1 MEPDYQG
8 QPITTPDAPPYV
20 PGVTDQRYASER
32 EEPIEPIT
40 VPDDPPYVEGVTD
53 EKYAPNVEKVSEI
66 ENNEKKLDYNK
77 LLADAENNISDVVNF
92 DTSIEEEPQLS
103 QIESEKLVAQNNWVK
118 ESLSNIDNALLDYE
132 NFSRQSSESVKNQ
145 ALIRATME
153 VELGYDPPTISEY
166 EIGRGQAYKQLFGKD
181 LSEDLGDPEQAFVS
195 ALTNR
200 ATEKRD
206 QVAFNETIRNEALLS
221 ALTGW
226 SKYDT
231 SWGEAAKADPVY
243 QKDPAAAANK
253 FKSFKQAFEDE
264 FNDVIPIVR
273 NLDKFIRNNDMDS
286 SLRLIEDL
294 EEEEF
299 SKTAKLLGFIE
310 KQTLATKGEEGLL
323 SNLAKSTG
331 RDFESFSR
339 KFKEGFFDLLSGI
352 SAGSTGADF
361 VAEDVAYRDKV
372 NGFLAEI
379 RRFRDQRDPI
389 KLLAEED
396 TFLSSAEKALYA
408 TPGVGFSIAGSVLTG
423 PAGTMG
429 LLMESNQEDYYLRAI
444 DAGVSR
450 EESNKLA
457 TTVGSPIALLQFIPE
472 RIGLGAV
479 TRKLP
484 VLDNVVNKITQK
496 HFRVTLQALARSG
509 AETTTEEIQAILS
522 EIGNDVLNGLK
533 SDIPEAD
540 WDAHW
545 DNFGSRNLE
554 TFLSI
559 SPYASL
565 GAYVRDRGV
574 DKSIAMAGEAS
585 TDELVASGYEKE
597 KVQNF
602 QESEDIGKRKAFF
615 EMLESQDPTRPETK
629 EAVANLAKLNEMAKK
644 TQAEYSQLRIS
655 PGVRMD
661 PKKKG
666 YEVYNTESGD
676 IIANLETAQ
685 QATETVFE
693 IFGVKESQRQA
704 EFDELLSK
712 FEAGRLDVDES
723 GEMVEIETRTF
734 TQADALVELPGS
746 DARIE
751 TEAKLIEQRNG
762 GTGEVTEEVMSEGQT
777 IAGVYI
783 PAGQMGRKE
792 AATKIFNGSSIL
804 TLIHERG
811 HAKRRVLM
819 ANGKWSRSQQIGSLK
834 ALDGMLNEGDRFLPA
849 TFEAMSESDQEVA
862 LDEAVAELAEVL
874 ALRTRNGKK
883 SKMRQLLSKNLSA
896 MVRSRKPG
904 AVQLKAFVDA
914 IKEFFGLALRR
925 AAVMKK
931 AEREGKLSSAQ
942 LDALS
947 DMLVGTTSQESFES
961 ERDAVPFQM
970 VDGKMVDVPFS
981 VSQSKTGMKPPKGV
995 TSKTTEALPV
1005 WNISKQ
1011 EDSLPKVIGNEKSR
1025 ETFFARLDSALE
1037 WLRKDPAKIGTAG
1050 GWVTFLR
1057 KAGVYGDVPMPPT
1070 GITELFKDPAGYA
1083 AKVRG
1088 AYHGDL
1094 TIEGTNASAKQGLDG
1109 TSEMRDLIG
1118 KGNAPAPWAV
1128 ALHHMWGI
1136 LSRMLPPID
1145 QEGMWLRLIAHR
1157 PVLDAIQ
1164 SSIDGKFNLSLKQ
1177 WQDLVQDAR
1186 AASADAAGKI
1196 GNNATANANSFH
1208 LMLKRLNGRW
1218 QDVANVY
1225 AAKDSREMGRR
1236 FWSLDAGALGIKNKV
1251 QRFIGL
1257 TFGVP
1262 GVIMDRWKFVE
1273 LWLPTVVKGTDS
1285 ESSKEYF
1292 KYSNSK
1298 PESPLPIYGV
1308 YGDLDAKNIV
1318 VSTTLYEGLE
1328 VAMQE
1333 AINRSPEL
1341 QDLLGDHQ
1349 NPGGL
1354 HWYGWNAIKNEA
1366 VGHSS
1371 LDLTKDLIKNY
1382 GLDFGVDAVVKQIN
1396 EGEYFTE
1403 GTIGSSENAKVF
1415 LRNGKIDVSRT
1426 RISSGLQSGRGAGVL
1441 GRGASKGDGESGQG
1455 VSFSLGRS
1463 EVTPTADTQTFP
1475 TKNGGVVGPAS
1486 FSISAFHGTPH
1497 KVDKFSTEQIG
1508 TGEGAQAYGWGL
1520 YFAQDKDV
1528 AQQYRIALA
1537 YDPDKQRINGR
1548 QINDEYSRYNTAT
1561 ATSVDYEILEG
1572 LERLMMHDSPAEVI
1586 EMFEEEGYSQ
1596 KAISYFKDSKYETFG
1611 GLYTVELNVEQD
1623 ELIDWD
1629 KPLSE
1634 QPKVVQENLRE
1645 MVEDYSKDF
1654 PRTADE
1660 INGGEI
1666 YSEFVDRMNLQEGQ
1680 EGIASKSLYD
1690 IGIKGIRYLD
1700 GNSRADGEGTS
1711 NYVVFNDADITITEE
1726 NGNLVSPSFQI
1737 GDTKMLSDLAE
1748 NAKRRAKRPET
1759 RAMVFKDIAER
1770 LNKLRRDVPRI
1781 IKSFGKEFE
1790 QAEII
1795 DPRTMKSLRKEAA
1808 FRQALKQEELE
1819 QDILQKEGQAL
1830 QSGDVPVLK
1839 DMPVHGFIANVG
1851 KGLAGGSMESRSAY
1865 QKRTGRKPG
1874 AEYEGSE
1881 GMVGGLLYGGGRS
1894 PDQVAQELFEEN
1906 LIPDD
1911 SPAAMWEALASER
1924 ESVASQKADFKA
1936 AMAKLRGVKSKAKT
1950 FADEW
1955 LKGEVEKQKRD
1966 YNPTERTK
1974 RALVMYDAILKA
1986 LPPKLRGSMG
1996 GFVQIGNLKTDEARL
2011 KFLEKK
2017 LDKADDVIERFIK
2030 REMTKEA
2037 KKLIKSGLA
2046 TIKTGE
2052 VDKGTKGATV
2062 HRLFEVIKDVF
2073 SGATTAEGAIAG
2085 MEKERQIREDSGQL
2099 TAEWD
2104 GYYNTAPS
2112 IIEGFAEWK
2121 EQTAEEMTV
2130 AVENAAAFY
2139 ERGWLQSKIK
2149 AALRS
2154 EMIEAAIQNLRD
2166 GKSDEEIDEAITKSE
2181 EAIGSMWD
2189 NTKSIGREFIDF
2201 EQFLISTFGRI
2212 DVVNQLVDREYESY
2226 RDREQMRVDREYDE
2240 SQFYAN
2246 LFNGDIVK
2254 GYRYKYDL
2262 KTERVKLD
2270 SLGSKGA
2277 PGSMTKSQIIHWLMM
2292 YRQADGRRHFDGDGK
2307 RWEFTP
2313 EFFVQLEEKLDDRD
2327 MKVMEWY
2334 SEQYAGEW
2342 EMVNPIYEEIR
2353 GSTLVK
2359 NEEYSP
2365 VTVAPKM
2372 ISIAGLAGAVI
2383 DPLSGEQ
2390 VGAMEATPS
2399 MFKRRSKTAIA
2410 KPRVEG
2416 AIEIFQAHKT
2426 QVEHWIATAEL
2437 TRDMKALFGRREARE
2452 IVEAKTGKSGL
2463 GQLQKWIEAFAKE
2476 GIKDTSVG
2484 MAFWSMIDRSISRV
2498 SRYSLFAKM
2507 STIFI
2512 QASQV
2517 AGAAAQIPTRAYMS
2531 KLSKAAVGQLDLSSA
2546 WRSPYIQGRLADT
2559 LPMVRLAYSNSKTK
2573 KPTQL
2578 SFYSDKIGQAIGF
2591 SDAIFT
2597 TATYAAIFDH
2607 VKNEIRQDQG
2617 LTGTALEAA
2626 AHKEAGK
2633 RTERVAQPVR
2643 KARRSLIEN
2652 WAQGNVALRAVFA
2665 FTSEPRQKLGSAFWE
2680 MFHAVRKRDRVKNAM
2695 VYGIGFAILGS
2706 FIRAAMSDVRDE
2718 GEDDEFFDEENWNVD
2733 KLILKSMTDNF
2744 NGVPIAGPAAED
2756 AFISL
2761 AKKLGMDTPPSFPN
2775 EGLISDPA
2783 KAIPAAERLIT
2794 LESMENSHE
2803 FAKDVRKTLQ
2813 SAALF
2818 SERATTAAVFW
2829 NLVEEVIRTMPVV
2842 E

>member
-8 QPITTPDAPPYV
+8 QPITTPDAPPFV
-20 PGVTDQRYASER
+20 PGVTDQRYAPER
-32 EEPIEPIT
+32 EELIEPIT

-53 EKYAPNVEKVSEI
+53 KRYAPKVEEVSEFVEKASAPAGI
-66 ENNEKKLDYNK
+66 STPDLYY
-77 LLADAENNISDVVNF
+77 LGADDIANSG
-92 DTSIEEEPQLS
+92 LS

-118 ESLSNIDNALLDYE
+118 ESLGNIDSALLDYE
-132 NFSRQSSESVKNQ
+132 NFSPQSSESVKNQ

-181 LSEDLGDPEQAFVS
+181 LPEDLGDPEQAFVS

-226 SKYDT
+226 SKYDA

-294 EEEEF
+294 DEEEF

-361 VAEDVAYRDKV
+361 VAEDVLYRDKV

-522 EIGNDVLNGLK
+522 EVGNDVLNGLK
-533 SDIPEAD
+533 NDIPEAD

-565 GAYVRDRGV
+565 GAFVRDRGV
-574 DKSIAMAGEAS
+574 DKSIAMANEAS
-585 TDELVASGYEKE
+585 ADELVASGYEKE

-629 EAVANLAKLNEMAKK
+629 EAVDNLAKLNEMAKK

-676 IIANLETAQ
+676 IIATLETAQ

-704 EFDELLSK
+704 AFDELLSK

-762 GTGEVTEEVMSEGQT
+762 GTGEVTEEVMSGGQT
-777 IAGVYI
+777 IFGVYI

-811 HAKRRVLM
+811 HGKRRILM

-834 ALDGMLNEGDRFLPA
+834 ALDGMLDEGDRFLPA

-896 MVRSRKPG
+896 MVRSRRPG

-947 DMLVGTTSQESFES
+947 DMLVGKTSQESFES
-961 ERDAVPFQM
+961 ERDAVPIQM

-1011 EDSLPKVIGNEKSR
+1011 EDSLPKVIGNKKSR

-1196 GNNATANANSFH
+1196 GNNATANANSFY
-1208 LMLKRLNGRW
+1208 LMLERLSGRW

-1273 LWLPTVVKGTDS
+1273 LWLPTAVKGTDS

-1318 VSTTLYEGLE
+1318 VSTALYEGLE

-1426 RISSGLQSGRGAGVL
+1426 RISSGFQSGRGSRVL
-1441 GRGASKGDGESGQG
+1441 GRGVSEGDGESRQG

-1475 TKNGGVVGPAS
+1475 TKDGGVVGPAS

-1561 ATSVDYEILEG
+1561 ATSVDYQILEG

-1666 YSEFVDRMNLQEGQ
+1666 YFEFVDRMNLQEGQ
-1680 EGIASKSLYD
+1680 EGVASKSLYN

-1711 NYVVFNDADITITEE
+1711 NYVIFNDADITITEE
-1726 NGNLVSPSFQI
+1726 NGKPVSPSFQI

-1819 QDILQKEGQAL
+1819 QEILQKEGQAL

-1865 QKRTGRKPG
+1865 RKRTGRKPG

-1894 PDQVAQELFEEN
+1894 PDQVAQELFEQN

-1936 AMAKLRGVKSKAKT
+1936 AMAKLRGVKSEAKA

-2017 LDKADDVIERFIK
+2017 LDKADDVVERFIK

-2052 VDKGTKGATV
+2052 VDRGTKGATV

-2073 SGATTAEGAIAG
+2073 SGATTAEAVIAG

-2112 IIEGFAEWK
+2112 IVEGFAEWK

-2226 RDREQMRVDREYDE
+2226 RDREQMRVEREYDE
-2240 SQFYAN
+2240 SQFYADF
-2246 LFNGDIVK
+2246 FNGDVVK

-2277 PGSMTKSQIIHWLMM
+2277 PKSMTKSQIIHWLMM

-2327 MKVMEWY
+2327 MRVMEWY

-2372 ISIAGLAGAVI
+2372 ISIGGLAGAVM

-2399 MFKRRSKTAIA
+2399 MFKRRSKSAIA

-2452 IVEAKTGKSGL
+2452 IVEAKSGTSGL
-2463 GQLQKWIEAFAKE
+2463 RQLQSWIEDLAKQ

-2484 MAFWSMIDRSISRV
+2484 MSFWSSLDRMISRV
-2498 SRYSLFAKM
+2498 SRMALFGKL
-2507 STIFI
+2507 STIVI

-2517 AGAAAQIPTRAYMS
+2517 AGAAAQIPARAYMS
-2531 KLSKAAVGQLDLSSA
+2531 KLAKAATGQLDLSVA

-2559 LPMVRLAYSNSKTK
+2559 LPMVRLAYSNARTK
-2573 KPTQL
+2573 KPTKL

-2617 LTGTALEAA
+2617 LTGTALEKA

-2652 WAQGNVALRAVFA
+2652 YAQGNVALRAFFA
-2665 FTSEPRQKLGSAFWE
+2665 FASEPRQKLGSAFWE
-2680 MFHAVRKRDRVKNAM
+2680 MFNAVRKRDRVKNAM
-2695 VYGIGFAILGS
+2695 VYGVGFAVLGS
-2706 FIRAAMSDVRDE
+2706 VIRAAIADLRDE

-2733 KLILKSMTDNF
+2733 KLVLKSMTDNF
-2744 NGVPIAGPAAED
+2744 NGVPIVGPKAESG
-2756 AFISL
+2756 FISL
-2761 AKKLGMDTPPSFPN
+2761 AKKLGMDTPPVFPN
-2775 EGLISDPA
+2775 EGLLDDPT
-2783 KAIPAAERLIT
+2783 KAIPAAQRLIT
-2794 LESMENSHE
+2794 LESMENSHD
-2803 FAKDVRKTLQ
+2803 FSKDVRKTLQ
-2813 SAALF
+2813 AAGMIR
-2818 SERATTAAVFW
+2818 EEAATAAVFW
-2829 NLVEEVIRTMPVV
+2829 NMVEEVIRTMPVV

>member
-8 QPITTPDAPPYV
+8 QPITTPDAPPFV
-20 PGVTDQRYASER
+20 PGITDQMS
-32 EEPIEPIT
+32 PS
-40 VPDDPPYVEGVTD
+40 
-53 EKYAPNVEKVSEI
+53 NVEEVAQVQNKEG
-66 ENNEKKLDYNK
+66 KLDYNQ
-77 LLADAENNISDVVNF
+77 LLKDAENNISDVVNF
-92 DTSIEEEPQLS
+92 DTAIEEEPQLS

-118 ESLSNIDNALLDYE
+118 ESLGNIESAVLDYE
-132 NFSRQSSESVKNQ
+132 NFLPESTKPVKNR

-153 VELGYDPPTISEY
+153 AELGYDPPTISEY
-166 EIGRGQAYKQLFGKD
+166 EIGRGQAYKKLFGKD
-181 LSEDLGDPEQAFVS
+181 LSEDLGDPEQAFVG
-195 ALTNR
+195 ALIKR
-200 ATEKRD
+200 ATGKRD
-206 QVAFNETIRNEALLS
+206 QGVFDETIRNEALLS
-221 ALTGW
+221 TLTGW
-226 SKYDT
+226 SKYDA

-243 QKDPAAAANK
+243 RKDPAAAASK
-253 FKSFKQAFEDE
+253 FKSFKQAFEDQFDDVLPVVKQLNE
-264 FNDVIPIVR
+264 FIDQ
-273 NLDKFIRNNDMDS
+273 NDMAS

-294 EEEEF
+294 EGEEF

-310 KQTLATKGEEGLL
+310 KQTLATKEEEGLL
-323 SNLAKSTG
+323 SNLAKSTE
-331 RDFESFSR
+331 RDFQSFSR
-339 KFKEGFFDLLSGI
+339 KFKEGFLDLLSGI
-352 SAGSTGADF
+352 SVGPTGPAGFQDII
-361 VAEDVAYRDKV
+361 ERDKV

-396 TFLSSAEKALYA
+396 TFLGSAEKALYA
-408 TPGVGFSIAGSVLTG
+408 TPGVGLSIAGSVLTG

-457 TTVGSPIALLQFIPE
+457 ATVGSPIALLQFIPE

-522 EIGNDVLNGLK
+522 EVGNDVLNGLK

-704 EFDELLSK
+704 AFDELLSK

-762 GTGEVTEEVMSEGQT
+762 GTGEVTEEVMSGGQT
-777 IAGVYI
+777 IFGVYI

-811 HAKRRVLM
+811 HGKRRILM

-834 ALDGMLNEGDRFLPA
+834 ALDGMLDEEDRFLPA

-961 ERDAVPFQM
+961 ERDAVPTKM
-970 VDGKMVDVPFS
+970 VDGKIVDVPFS

-1083 AKVRG
+1083 KKVRG

-1196 GNNATANANSFH
+1196 GNNATANANSFY
-1208 LMLKRLNGRW
+1208 LMLDRLNGRW
-1218 QDVANVY
+1218 QDVADVY
-1225 AAKDSREMGRR
+1225 SAKDSREMGRK

-1273 LWLPTVVKGTDS
+1273 LWLPTAVKGTDS

-1475 TKNGGVVGPAS
+1475 TKDGGVVGPAS

-1520 YFAQDKDV
+1520 YFAESEDV
-1528 AQQYRIALA
+1528 AQGYRDALTVTYFA
-1537 YDPDKQRINGR
+1537 KRRLKKAGGDIDVALTEARER
-1548 QINDEYSRYNTAT
+1548 ASRYRKGGAD
-1561 ATSVDYEILEG
+1561 AYASAIEEDIRFLE
-1572 LERLMMHDSPAEVI
+1572 
-1586 EMFEEEGYSQ
+1586 
-1596 KAISYFKDSKYETFG
+1596 KYKESG
-1611 GLYTVELNVEQD
+1611 EWASGSLYTVELNVEQD
-1623 ELIDWD
+1623 ELLDWD

-1634 QPKVVQENLRE
+1634 QSESIRSVILNVLQGDASRFRDVRE
-1645 MVEDYSKDF
+1645 AANRLEQ
-1654 PRTADE
+1654 
-1660 INGGEI
+1660 GEYLDGRQAYI
-1666 YSEFVDRMNLQEGQ
+1666 QLQSTIGEKRASEAL
-1680 EGIASKSLYD
+1680 AAA
-1690 IGIKGIRYLD
+1690 GIKGIRYLD

-1830 QSGDVPVLK
+1830 QSGDIPVLK

-1865 QKRTGRKPG
+1865 RKRTGRKPG

-1936 AMAKLRGVKSKAKT
+1936 AMAKLRGVKSDAKA

-2073 SGATTAEGAIAG
+2073 SGATTAEGVIAG

-2112 IIEGFAEWK
+2112 IVEGFAEWK

-2154 EMIEAAIQNLRD
+2154 EMIEAAIQNLRN

-2226 RDREQMRVDREYDE
+2226 RDREQMRVEREYDE

-2327 MKVMEWY
+2327 MKIMEWY

-2359 NEEYSP
+2359 NEQYSP

-2372 ISIAGLAGAVI
+2372 ISIGGLAGAVI

-2426 QVEHWIATAEL
+2426 QVEHWVATAEL

-2452 IVEAKTGKSGL
+2452 IVEAKVGKSGL

-2498 SRYSLFAKM
+2498 SRVSLFGKL
-2507 STIFI
+2507 STIVI

-2517 AGAAAQIPTRAYMS
+2517 AGAAAQIPARAYMS

-2718 GEDDEFFDEENWNVD
+2718 GEDDEFFDEENWNMD

-2744 NGVPIAGPAAED
+2744 NGVPIAGPVAED

-2775 EGLISDPA
+2775 EGLISDPS

-2813 SAALF
+2813 SAAMF

-2829 NLVEEVIRTMPVV
+2829 NMVEEAIRTMPVV

>member
-1 MEPDYQG
+1 
-8 QPITTPDAPPYV
+8 V
-20 PGVTDQRYASER
+20 PGVTDQRYTPEKEKST
-32 EEPIEPIT
+32 EPMT
-40 VPDDPPYVEGVTD
+40 VPDDPPYIEGITD
-53 EKYAPNVEKVSEI
+53 ERFAPKVEESAEI
-66 ENNEKKLDYNK
+66 KNKQEKLDYNQ
-77 LLADAENNISDVVNF
+77 LLKDAENNISDVINF
-92 DTSIEEEPQLS
+92 DDSVQEEPQLS
-103 QIESEKLVAQNNWVK
+103 QIESEKLVAQNNWVR
-118 ESLSNIDNALLDYE
+118 ESLGNIDSALLDYE
-132 NFSRQSSESVKNQ
+132 NFSPQSSKSVKNQ

-181 LSEDLGDPEQAFVS
+181 LSEDLGDPEQAFVI

-226 SKYDT
+226 SKYDA

-294 EEEEF
+294 DEEEF
-299 SKTAKLLGFIE
+299 SRTAKLLGFIE

-361 VAEDVAYRDKV
+361 VAEDVLYRDKV

-408 TPGVGFSIAGSVLTG
+408 TPGVGFSIAGSILTG

-522 EIGNDVLNGLK
+522 EVGNDVLNGLK
-533 SDIPEAD
+533 NDIPEAD

-565 GAYVRDRGV
+565 GAFVRDRGV
-574 DKSIAMAGEAS
+574 DKSIAMANEAS

-644 TQAEYSQLRIS
+644 TQAEFSQLRIS

-676 IIANLETAQ
+676 IIATLETAQ

-704 EFDELLSK
+704 AFDELLSK

-762 GTGEVTEEVMSEGQT
+762 GTGEVTEEVMSGGQT
-777 IAGVYI
+777 IFGVYI

-811 HAKRRVLM
+811 HGKRRILM

-834 ALDGMLNEGDRFLPA
+834 ALDGMLDEGDRFLPA
-849 TFEAMSESDQEVA
+849 TFDEMSESNQEVA

-896 MVRSRKPG
+896 MVRSRRPG

-931 AEREGKLSSAQ
+931 AEREGKLSSVQ

-947 DMLVGTTSQESFES
+947 DMLVGKTSQESFES
-961 ERDAVPFQM
+961 ERDAVPVQM
-970 VDGKMVDVPFS
+970 VDGKMVDVPYSLAEDVKPYKDRDGDEQGEPLTETEIKEGIEDEPGTLADVEIDDDKLAEIGFEGDQVSFS
-981 VSQSKTGMKPPKGV
+981 LSPEWKTLKPSDVKGKKLFGFYADRMRVGTYKGLDPKSGISIECQGGIDYPLHHKGAAWAVSSDSMHSGIANAADARDGLALVFAYQTG
-995 TSKTTEALPV
+995 
-1005 WNISKQ
+1005 NIT
-1011 EDSLPKVIGNEKSR
+1011 GNETFAMAYTEELKWAIKSGAIS
-1025 ETFFARLDSALE
+1025 EKKALE
-1037 WLRKDPAKIGTAG
+1037 ILN
-1050 GWVTFLR
+1050 
-1057 KAGVYGDVPMPPT
+1057 
-1070 GITELFKDPAGYA
+1070 
-1083 AKVRG
+1083 KVRDQG
-1088 AYHGDL
+1088 VKNYTTAQK
-1094 TIEGTNASAKQGLDG
+1094 NAQRKENESARKK
-1109 TSEMRDLIG
+1109 G
-1118 KGNAPAPWAV
+1118 KSPSVKELAPWAKKNKND
-1128 ALHHMWGI
+1128 WK
-1136 LSRMLPPID
+1136 SID
-1145 QEGMWLRLIAHR
+1145 QFFSSLLKENGGTFDSRGSKMFSTSLNVKGNVTAQKLGATAYVKQGMPDVTRMIELMEVDNTRDINTGDVLGIVSIEKGQAKNVTSAEDLGVAPHR
-1157 PVLDAIQ
+1157 SYPMILKGKPYGKLPKRVNVLDIFNPRKGARPLA
-1164 SSIDGKFNLSLKQ
+1164 GEVLKFK
-1177 WQDLVQDAR
+1177 DE
-1186 AASADAAGKI
+1186 
-1196 GNNATANANSFH
+1196 
-1208 LMLKRLNGRW
+1208 GR
-1218 QDVANVY
+1218 VA
-1225 AAKDSREMGRR
+1225 
-1236 FWSLDAGALGIKNKV
+1236 
-1251 QRFIGL
+1251 
-1257 TFGVP
+1257 
-1262 GVIMDRWKFVE
+1262 
-1273 LWLPTVVKGTDS
+1273 
-1285 ESSKEYF
+1285 
-1292 KYSNSK
+1292 
-1298 PESPLPIYGV
+1298 
-1308 YGDLDAKNIV
+1308 
-1318 VSTTLYEGLE
+1318 GLE
-1328 VAMQE
+1328 E
-1333 AINRSPEL
+1333 
-1341 QDLLGDHQ
+1341 
-1349 NPGGL
+1349 
-1354 HWYGWNAIKNEA
+1354 
-1366 VGHSS
+1366 
-1371 LDLTKDLIKNY
+1371 
-1382 GLDFGVDAVVKQIN
+1382 
-1396 EGEYFTE
+1396 
-1403 GTIGSSENAKVF
+1403 
-1415 LRNGKIDVSRT
+1415 
-1426 RISSGLQSGRGAGVL
+1426 
-1441 GRGASKGDGESGQG
+1441 

-1463 EVTPTADTQTFP
+1463 EVTLTANTQTFP
-1475 TKNGGVVGPAS
+1475 TKDGGVVGPAS

-1508 TGEGAQAYGWGL
+1508 TGEGAQAYGYGL
-1520 YFAQDKDV
+1520 YFAESREIGE
-1528 AQQYRIALA
+1528 AYRKQLSSQSRFSPRWLLDGKSSREAGV
-1537 YDPDKQRINGR
+1537 PDIIFLENIGIDEEIGKEKQRL
-1548 QINDEYSRYNTAT
+1548 ESRIRSAKKNPDLWTDADQVIKE
-1561 ATSVDYEILEG
+1561 AEEG
-1572 LERLMMHDSPAEVI
+1572 LIWLEENQDAAERVSY
-1586 EMFEEEGYSQ
+1586 EERQGSLYS
-1596 KAISYFKDSKYETFG
+1596 
-1611 GLYTVELNVEQD
+1611 VELNVEQD
-1623 ELIDWD
+1623 ELLDWD
-1629 KPLSE
+1629 KPLSK

-1654 PRTADE
+1654 PRIADK

-1700 GNSRADGEGTS
+1700 GASRADGEGAS
-1711 NYVVFNDADITITEE
+1711 NYVIFNDADITITEE
-1726 NGNLVSPSFQI
+1726 NGKPVNLSFQI

-1819 QDILQKEGQAL
+1819 QEILQKEGQAL

-1865 QKRTGRKPG
+1865 RKRTGRKPG

-1881 GMVGGLLYGGGRS
+1881 GMVGGLLYGGVRS

-1906 LIPDD
+1906 LISDD
-1911 SPAAMWEALASER
+1911 SPASMWEALASER
-1924 ESVASQKADFKA
+1924 ESVASQKADFRA
-1936 AMAKLRGVKSKAKT
+1936 AMAKLRGVKSEAKT

-1955 LKGEVEKQKRD
+1955 LKGEVEKQKKD

-2073 SGATTAEGAIAG
+2073 SGATTAEAVIAG

-2112 IIEGFAEWK
+2112 IVEGFAEWK

-2226 RDREQMRVDREYDE
+2226 RDREQMRVEREYDE
-2240 SQFYAN
+2240 SQFYADF
-2246 LFNGDIVK
+2246 FNGDVVK

-2277 PGSMTKSQIIHWLMM
+2277 PKSMTKSQIIHWLMM
-2292 YRQADGRRHFDGDGK
+2292 YRQADGRRHFEGDGK

-2327 MKVMEWY
+2327 MRVMEWY

-2372 ISIAGLAGAVI
+2372 ISIGGLAGAVM

-2399 MFKRRSKTAIA
+2399 MFKRRSKSAIA

-2452 IVEAKTGKSGL
+2452 IVEAKSGASGL
-2463 GQLQKWIEAFAKE
+2463 RQLQSWIEDLAKQ

-2484 MAFWSMIDRSISRV
+2484 MSFWASLDRMISRV
-2498 SRYSLFAKM
+2498 SRMALFGKL
-2507 STIFI
+2507 STIVI

-2517 AGAAAQIPTRAYMS
+2517 AGAAAQIPARAYMS
-2531 KLSKAAVGQLDLSSA
+2531 KLAKAATGQLDLSVA

-2559 LPMVRLAYSNSKTK
+2559 LPMVRLAYSNARTK
-2573 KPTQL
+2573 KPTKL

-2617 LTGTALEAA
+2617 LTGTALETA

-2643 KARRSLIEN
+2643 KARRSLVEN
-2652 WAQGNVALRAVFA
+2652 RAQGNVALRAFFA
-2665 FTSEPRQKLGSAFWE
+2665 FASEPRQKLGSAFWE
-2680 MFHAVRKRDRVKNAM
+2680 MFNAVRKRDRVKNAM
-2695 VYGIGFAILGS
+2695 VYGVGFAVLGS
-2706 FIRAAMSDVRDE
+2706 VIRAAIADLRDE

-2733 KLILKSMTDNF
+2733 KLVLKSMTDNF
-2744 NGVPIAGPAAED
+2744 NGVPIVGPKAESG
-2756 AFISL
+2756 FISL
-2761 AKKLGMDTPPSFPN
+2761 AKKLGMDTPPVFPN
-2775 EGLISDPA
+2775 EGLLDDPT
-2783 KAIPAAERLIT
+2783 KAIPAAQRLIT
-2794 LESMENSHE
+2794 LESMENSHD
-2803 FAKDVRKTLQ
+2803 FSKDVRKTLQ
-2813 SAALF
+2813 AAGMIR
-2818 SERATTAAVFW
+2818 EEAATAAVFW
-2829 NLVEEVIRTMPVV
+2829 NMVEEVIRTMPVV

>member
-8 QPITTPDAPPYV
+8 QPITTPDAPPFV
-20 PGVTDQRYASER
+20 TGVKDQTLPQKV
-32 EEPIEPIT
+32 EEAAQIQNKE
-40 VPDDPPYVEGVTD
+40 D
-53 EKYAPNVEKVSEI
+53 
-66 ENNEKKLDYNK
+66 KLNYNK
-77 LLADAENNISDVVNF
+77 VLEDAENNISDVLNF
-92 DTSIEEEPQLS
+92 DNPVEEQPQLS
-103 QIESEKLVAQNNWVK
+103 QIESEKLVAQNNWVR
-118 ESLSNIDNALLDYE
+118 ESLGNIESAVLDYE
-132 NFSRQSSESVKNQ
+132 NFLPESTKPVKNR

-153 VELGYDPPTISEY
+153 AELGYDPPTIFEY

-181 LSEDLGDPEQAFVS
+181 LSEDLGDPEQAFVG
-195 ALTNR
+195 ALIKR
-200 ATEKRD
+200 ATEKKD
-206 QVAFNETIRNEALLS
+206 QGVFDETIRNEALLS

-226 SKYDT
+226 SKYDA

-243 QKDPAAAANK
+243 QKNPAAAANK
-253 FKSFKQAFEDE
+253 FKSFKQAFEDQ
-264 FNDVIPIVR
+264 FDDVLPVVKQL
-273 NLDKFIRNNDMDS
+273 NKFIEQNDMDS

-339 KFKEGFFDLLSGI
+339 KFKEGFLDLLSGI
-352 SAGSTGADF
+352 SVGPTGPAGFQDII
-361 VAEDVAYRDKV
+361 ERDKV

-396 TFLSSAEKALYA
+396 TFLGSAEKALYA
-408 TPGVGFSIAGSVLTG
+408 TPGVGFSIAGSVITG

-457 TTVGSPIALLQFIPE
+457 ATVGSPIALLQFIPE

-522 EIGNDVLNGLK
+522 EVGNDVLNGLK

-565 GAYVRDRGV
+565 GAFVRDRGV
-574 DKSIAMAGEAS
+574 DKSIAMANEVS

-629 EAVANLAKLNEMAKK
+629 EAVDNLAKLNEMAKK

-676 IIANLETAQ
+676 IIATLETAQ
-685 QATETVFE
+685 QVTETVFE

-704 EFDELLSK
+704 AFDELLSK

-762 GTGEVTEEVMSEGQT
+762 GTGEVTEEVMSGGQT
-777 IAGVYI
+777 IFGVYI

-811 HAKRRVLM
+811 HGKRRILM

-834 ALDGMLNEGDRFLPA
+834 ALDGMLDEGDRFLPA

-896 MVRSRKPG
+896 MVRSRRPG

-947 DMLVGTTSQESFES
+947 DMLVGKTSQESFES
-961 ERDAVPFQM
+961 ERDAVPVQM
-970 VDGKMVDVPFS
+970 VDGKMVDTPFS
-981 VSQSKTGMKPPKGV
+981 LAKDVKPYKDRDVDEQGEPLTETEIKEGIEDEPGTLADVEIDDDKLAEIGFKGDQVSFSLSPEWKTLKPSDVKGKKLFGFYADRMMVGTYKGLDSKSGISIECQGGIDYPLHHKGAAWAVSSDSMHSGIANAADARDGLALVFAYQTG
-995 TSKTTEALPV
+995 
-1005 WNISKQ
+1005 NIT
-1011 EDSLPKVIGNEKSR
+1011 GNETFAMAYTEELKWAIKSGAIS
-1025 ETFFARLDSALE
+1025 EKKALE
-1037 WLRKDPAKIGTAG
+1037 ILN
-1050 GWVTFLR
+1050 
-1057 KAGVYGDVPMPPT
+1057 
-1070 GITELFKDPAGYA
+1070 
-1083 AKVRG
+1083 KVRNQ
-1088 AYHGDL
+1088 AVKNY
-1094 TIEGTNASAKQGLDG
+1094 TTAQKNAQRKENESARKK
-1109 TSEMRDLIG
+1109 G
-1118 KGNAPAPWAV
+1118 KSPSVKELAPWAKKNKND
-1128 ALHHMWGI
+1128 WK
-1136 LSRMLPPID
+1136 SID
-1145 QEGMWLRLIAHR
+1145 QFFSSLLKENGGTFDSRGSKMFSTSLNVKGNVTAQKLGATAYVKQGMPDITRMIELMEVDNTRDINTGDVLGIVSIEKGQAKNVTSAEDLGVAPHR
-1157 PVLDAIQ
+1157 SYPMILKGKPYGKLPKRVNVLDI
-1164 SSIDGKFNLSLKQ
+1164 FNPRK
-1177 WQDLVQDAR
+1177 
-1186 AASADAAGKI
+1186 
-1196 GNNATANANSFH
+1196 
-1208 LMLKRLNGRW
+1208 
-1218 QDVANVY
+1218 
-1225 AAKDSREMGRR
+1225 
-1236 FWSLDAGALGIKNKV
+1236 GALPLAGEV
-1251 QRFIGL
+1251 L
-1257 TFGVP
+1257 
-1262 GVIMDRWKFVE
+1262 KFKDEGRV
-1273 LWLPTVVKGTDS
+1273 
-1285 ESSKEYF
+1285 
-1292 KYSNSK
+1292 
-1298 PESPLPIYGV
+1298 
-1308 YGDLDAKNIV
+1308 A
-1318 VSTTLYEGLE
+1318 GLE
-1328 VAMQE
+1328 E
-1333 AINRSPEL
+1333 
-1341 QDLLGDHQ
+1341 
-1349 NPGGL
+1349 
-1354 HWYGWNAIKNEA
+1354 
-1366 VGHSS
+1366 
-1371 LDLTKDLIKNY
+1371 
-1382 GLDFGVDAVVKQIN
+1382 
-1396 EGEYFTE
+1396 
-1403 GTIGSSENAKVF
+1403 
-1415 LRNGKIDVSRT
+1415 
-1426 RISSGLQSGRGAGVL
+1426 
-1441 GRGASKGDGESGQG
+1441 

-1475 TKNGGVVGPAS
+1475 TKDGGVVGPAS

-1497 KVDKFSTEQIG
+1497 KVDEFSTEQIG

-1520 YFAQDKDV
+1520 YFAQDEKV
-1528 AQQYRIALA
+1528 ANSYKEALSGGMKRL
-1537 YDPDKQRINGR
+1537 YTVTPSQDLELFVGHLIVNR
-1548 QINDEYSRYNTAT
+1548 QFTENNILDEF
-1561 ATSVDYEILEG
+1561 EILD
-1572 LERLMMHDSPAEVI
+1572 LEIPSDFNYAKAKKRAEEVAKQ
-1586 EMFEEEGYSQ
+1586 GSLYS
-1596 KAISYFKDSKYETFG
+1596 
-1611 GLYTVELNVEQD
+1611 VELNVEQD

-1629 KPLSE
+1629 KPLSK
-1634 QPKVVQENLRE
+1634 QPKVVQGNLRE

-1700 GNSRADGEGTS
+1700 GASRADGEGTS
-1711 NYVVFNDADITITEE
+1711 NYVIFNDADITITEE
-1726 NGNLVSPSFQI
+1726 NGKPVNLSFQI

-1819 QDILQKEGQAL
+1819 QEILQKEGQAL

-1865 QKRTGRKPG
+1865 RKRTGRKPG

-1881 GMVGGLLYGGGRS
+1881 GMVGGLLYGGVRS

-1906 LIPDD
+1906 LISDD

-1936 AMAKLRGVKSKAKT
+1936 AMAKLRGVKSEAKT

-1955 LKGEVEKQKRD
+1955 LKGEIEKQKRD

-2017 LDKADDVIERFIK
+2017 LDKADDVVERFIK

-2073 SGATTAEGAIAG
+2073 SGATTAEAVIAG

-2112 IIEGFAEWK
+2112 IVEGFAEWK

-2226 RDREQMRVDREYDE
+2226 RDREQMRVEREYDE
-2240 SQFYAN
+2240 SQFYADF
-2246 LFNGDIVK
+2246 FNGDVVK

-2277 PGSMTKSQIIHWLMM
+2277 PKSMTKSQIIHWLMM

-2327 MKVMEWY
+2327 MRVMEWY

-2372 ISIAGLAGAVI
+2372 ISIGGLAGAVM

-2399 MFKRRSKTAIA
+2399 MFKRRSKSAIA

-2452 IVEAKTGKSGL
+2452 IIEAKSGTSGL
-2463 GQLQKWIEAFAKE
+2463 RQLQSWIEDLAKQ

-2484 MAFWSMIDRSISRV
+2484 MSFWSSLDRMISRV
-2498 SRYSLFAKM
+2498 SRMALFGKL
-2507 STIFI
+2507 STIVI

-2517 AGAAAQIPTRAYMS
+2517 AGAAAQIPARAYMS
-2531 KLSKAAVGQLDLSSA
+2531 KLAKAATGQLDLSVA

-2559 LPMVRLAYSNSKTK
+2559 LPMVRLAYSNARTK
-2573 KPTQL
+2573 KPTKL

-2617 LTGTALEAA
+2617 LTGTALEKA

-2643 KARRSLIEN
+2643 KARRSLVEN
-2652 WAQGNVALRAVFA
+2652 RAQGNVALRAFFA
-2665 FTSEPRQKLGSAFWE
+2665 FASEPRQKLGSAFWE
-2680 MFHAVRKRDRVKNAM
+2680 MFNAVRKRDRVKNAM
-2695 VYGIGFAILGS
+2695 VYGVGFAVLGS
-2706 FIRAAMSDVRDE
+2706 VIRAAIADLRDE

-2733 KLILKSMTDNF
+2733 KLVLKSMTDNF
-2744 NGVPIAGPAAED
+2744 NGVPIVGPKAESG
-2756 AFISL
+2756 FISL
-2761 AKKLGMDTPPSFPN
+2761 AKKLGMDTPPVFPN
-2775 EGLISDPA
+2775 EGLLDDPT
-2783 KAIPAAERLIT
+2783 KAIPAAQRLIT
-2794 LESMENSHE
+2794 LESMENSHD
-2803 FAKDVRKTLQ
+2803 FSKDVRKTLQ
-2813 SAALF
+2813 AAGMIR
-2818 SERATTAAVFW
+2818 EEAATAAVFW
-2829 NLVEEVIRTMPVV
+2829 NMVEEVIRTMPVV

>member
-8 QPITTPDAPPYV
+8 QPITTPDAPSYV
-20 PGVTDQRYASER
+20 PGVTDQMS
-32 EEPIEPIT
+32 PS
-40 VPDDPPYVEGVTD
+40 
-53 EKYAPNVEKVSEI
+53 NVEEVEQVQNKEG
-66 ENNEKKLDYNK
+66 KLNYNQ
-77 LLADAENNISDVVNF
+77 LLKDAENNISDVVNF
-92 DTSIEEEPQLS
+92 DTSIEQEPQLS

-118 ESLSNIDNALLDYE
+118 ESLGNIENAVLDYE
-132 NFSRQSSESVKNQ
+132 NFLPESTKPVKNR

-181 LSEDLGDPEQAFVS
+181 LSEDLGDPEQAFVG
-195 ALTNR
+195 ALIKR
-200 ATEKRD
+200 ATGKRD
-206 QVAFNETIRNEALLS
+206 QGVFDETIRNEALLS

-226 SKYDT
+226 SKYDA

-243 QKDPAAAANK
+243 QKDPAAAASK
-253 FKSFKQAFEDE
+253 FKSFKQAFEDQ
-264 FNDVIPIVR
+264 FNDVLPVVKQL
-273 NLDKFIRNNDMDS
+273 NEFIEQNDMDS

-396 TFLSSAEKALYA
+396 TFLGSAEKALYA
-408 TPGVGFSIAGSVLTG
+408 TPGVGFSIAGSVITG

-457 TTVGSPIALLQFIPE
+457 ATVGSPIALLQFIPE

-522 EIGNDVLNGLK
+522 EVGNDVLNGLK

-676 IIANLETAQ
+676 IIATLETAQ
-685 QATETVFE
+685 QTTETVFE

-704 EFDELLSK
+704 AFDELLSK

-777 IAGVYI
+777 IFGVYI

-811 HAKRRVLM
+811 HGKRRILM

-834 ALDGMLNEGDRFLPA
+834 ALDGMLDEGDRFLPA
-849 TFEAMSESDQEVA
+849 TFESMSESDQEVA

-896 MVRSRKPG
+896 MVRSRRPG

-947 DMLVGTTSQESFES
+947 DMLVGKTSQESFES
-961 ERDAVPFQM
+961 ERDAVPTKM
-970 VDGKMVDVPFS
+970 VDGKIVDVPFS

-1196 GNNATANANSFH
+1196 GNNATANANSFY
-1208 LMLKRLNGRW
+1208 LMLDRLNGRW
-1218 QDVANVY
+1218 QDVADVY
-1225 AAKDSREMGRR
+1225 SAKDSREMGRK

-1273 LWLPTVVKGTDS
+1273 LWLPTAVKGTDS

-1475 TKNGGVVGPAS
+1475 TKDGGVVGPAS

-1520 YFAQDKDV
+1520 YFAEDKEVAENYKETLSRLKDQRYSVNGKIPEMTEDTQHFLRRVFNDGNKEAALESAKRQAEWDEGAYKDV
-1528 AQQYRIALA
+1528 EFLESLTMADIDSIRR
-1537 YDPDKQRINGR
+1537 QRG
-1548 QINDEYSRYNTAT
+1548 S
-1561 ATSVDYEILEG
+1561 
-1572 LERLMMHDSPAEVI
+1572 
-1586 EMFEEEGYSQ
+1586 
-1596 KAISYFKDSKYETFG
+1596 
-1611 GLYTVELNVEQD
+1611 LYTVDLNVEQD
-1623 ELIDWD
+1623 ELLDWD
-1629 KPLSE
+1629 KPSKKQSKLIRKSLDKMLSKTTGVSFSK
-1634 QPKVVQENLRE
+1634 QGFLLTLKRNLSTH
-1645 MVEDYSKDF
+1645 D
-1654 PRTADE
+1654 
-1660 INGGEI
+1660 GGSL
-1666 YSEFVDRMNLQEGQ
+1666 YNTFVDYLGGDAQQ
-1680 EGIASKSLYD
+1680 ASRDLAAA
-1690 IGIKGIRYLD
+1690 GIKGIRYLD
-1700 GNSRADGEGTS
+1700 GNSRADGEGTF
-1711 NYVVFNDADITITEE
+1711 NYVIFNDADITITEE
-1726 NGNLVSPSFQI
+1726 NGKPVNLSFQI

-1865 QKRTGRKPG
+1865 RKRTGRKPG

-1936 AMAKLRGVKSKAKT
+1936 AMAKLRGVKSEAKT

-2073 SGATTAEGAIAG
+2073 SGATTAEGVIAG

-2112 IIEGFAEWK
+2112 IVEGFAEWK

-2154 EMIEAAIQNLRD
+2154 EMIEAAIQNLKN

-2226 RDREQMRVDREYDE
+2226 RDREQMRVEREYDE
-2240 SQFYAN
+2240 SQFYAD

-2313 EFFVQLEEKLDDRD
+2313 EFFVQLEKKLDDRD
-2327 MKVMEWY
+2327 MRIMEWY

-2359 NEEYSP
+2359 KEEYSP
-2365 VTVAPKM
+2365 VTVAAKM
-2372 ISIAGLAGAVI
+2372 ISIGGLAGAVM

-2399 MFKRRSKTAIA
+2399 MFKRRSKSAIA
-2410 KPRVEG
+2410 RPRVEG

-2452 IVEAKTGKSGL
+2452 IVEAKVGKSGL

-2498 SRYSLFAKM
+2498 SRYSLFGKM
-2507 STIFI
+2507 STIVI

-2517 AGAAAQIPTRAYMS
+2517 AGAAAQIPARAYMS

-2626 AHKEAGK
+2626 AHKESGK

-2643 KARRSLIEN
+2643 KARRSLVEN

-2695 VYGIGFAILGS
+2695 VYGVGFAILGS

-2829 NLVEEVIRTMPVV
+2829 NMVEEVIRTMPVV

>member
-8 QPITTPDAPPYV
+8 QPITTPDAPPFV
-20 PGVTDQRYASER
+20 PGITDQMS
-32 EEPIEPIT
+32 PS
-40 VPDDPPYVEGVTD
+40 
-53 EKYAPNVEKVSEI
+53 NVEEVAQVQNKEG
-66 ENNEKKLDYNK
+66 KLDYNQ
-77 LLADAENNISDVVNF
+77 LLKDAENNISDVVNF
-92 DTSIEEEPQLS
+92 DTAIEEEPQLS

-118 ESLSNIDNALLDYE
+118 ESLGNIESAVLDYE
-132 NFSRQSSESVKNQ
+132 NFLPESTKPVKNR

-153 VELGYDPPTISEY
+153 AELGYDPPTISEY
-166 EIGRGQAYKQLFGKD
+166 EIGRGQAYKKLFGKD
-181 LSEDLGDPEQAFVS
+181 LSGDLGDPEQAFVG
-195 ALTNR
+195 ALIKR
-200 ATEKRD
+200 ATGKRD
-206 QVAFNETIRNEALLS
+206 QGVFDETIRNEALLS
-221 ALTGW
+221 TLTGW
-226 SKYDT
+226 SKYDA

-243 QKDPAAAANK
+243 RKDPAAAASK
-253 FKSFKQAFEDE
+253 FKSFKQAFEDQFDDVLPVVKQLNE
-264 FNDVIPIVR
+264 FIDQ
-273 NLDKFIRNNDMDS
+273 NDMAS

-294 EEEEF
+294 EGEEF

-310 KQTLATKGEEGLL
+310 KQTLATKEEEGLL

-331 RDFESFSR
+331 RDFQSFSR
-339 KFKEGFFDLLSGI
+339 KFKEGFLDLLSGI
-352 SAGSTGADF
+352 SVGPTGPAGFQDII
-361 VAEDVAYRDKV
+361 ERDKV

-396 TFLSSAEKALYA
+396 TFLGSAEKALYA

-457 TTVGSPIALLQFIPE
+457 ATVGSPIALLQFIPE

-522 EIGNDVLNGLK
+522 EVGNDVLNGLK

-704 EFDELLSK
+704 AFDELLSK

-777 IAGVYI
+777 IFGVYI

-811 HAKRRVLM
+811 HGKRRILM

-834 ALDGMLNEGDRFLPA
+834 ALDGMLDEGDRFLPA
-849 TFEAMSESDQEVA
+849 TFEAMSEIDQEVA

-896 MVRSRKPG
+896 MVRSRRPG

-947 DMLVGTTSQESFES
+947 DMLVGTTLQESFES

-970 VDGKMVDVPFS
+970 VDGKMVDTSFSLAKDVKPYKDREGDEQGEPFTETEIKEGIEDEPGTLADVEIDDDKLAEIGFEGDQ
-981 VSQSKTGMKPPKGV
+981 VSFSLSPEWKTLKPSDVKGKKLFGFYADRMRVGTYKGLDPKSGISIECQGGIDYPLHHKGAAWAV
-995 TSKTTEALPV
+995 SSDSMHSGIANAADARDGLALV
-1005 WNISKQ
+1005 FAYQTGNIT
-1011 EDSLPKVIGNEKSR
+1011 GNETFAMAYTEELKWAIKSGAIS
-1025 ETFFARLDSALE
+1025 EKKALE
-1037 WLRKDPAKIGTAG
+1037 ILN
-1050 GWVTFLR
+1050 
-1057 KAGVYGDVPMPPT
+1057 
-1070 GITELFKDPAGYA
+1070 
-1083 AKVRG
+1083 KVRDQG
-1088 AYHGDL
+1088 VKNYTTAQK
-1094 TIEGTNASAKQGLDG
+1094 NAQRKENESARKK
-1109 TSEMRDLIG
+1109 G
-1118 KGNAPAPWAV
+1118 KSPSVKELAPWAKKNKND
-1128 ALHHMWGI
+1128 WK
-1136 LSRMLPPID
+1136 SID
-1145 QEGMWLRLIAHR
+1145 QFFSSLLKENGGTFDSRGSKMFSTSLNVKGNVTAQKLGATAYVKQGMPDVTRMIELMEVDNTRDINTGDVLGIVSIEKGQAKNVTSAEDLGVSPHR
-1157 PVLDAIQ
+1157 SYPMILKGNPYGKLPKRVNVLDI
-1164 SSIDGKFNLSLKQ
+1164 FNPRK
-1177 WQDLVQDAR
+1177 
-1186 AASADAAGKI
+1186 
-1196 GNNATANANSFH
+1196 
-1208 LMLKRLNGRW
+1208 
-1218 QDVANVY
+1218 
-1225 AAKDSREMGRR
+1225 
-1236 FWSLDAGALGIKNKV
+1236 GALPLAGEV
-1251 QRFIGL
+1251 L
-1257 TFGVP
+1257 
-1262 GVIMDRWKFVE
+1262 KFKDEGRV
-1273 LWLPTVVKGTDS
+1273 
-1285 ESSKEYF
+1285 
-1292 KYSNSK
+1292 
-1298 PESPLPIYGV
+1298 
-1308 YGDLDAKNIV
+1308 A
-1318 VSTTLYEGLE
+1318 GLE
-1328 VAMQE
+1328 E
-1333 AINRSPEL
+1333 
-1341 QDLLGDHQ
+1341 
-1349 NPGGL
+1349 
-1354 HWYGWNAIKNEA
+1354 
-1366 VGHSS
+1366 
-1371 LDLTKDLIKNY
+1371 
-1382 GLDFGVDAVVKQIN
+1382 
-1396 EGEYFTE
+1396 
-1403 GTIGSSENAKVF
+1403 
-1415 LRNGKIDVSRT
+1415 
-1426 RISSGLQSGRGAGVL
+1426 
-1441 GRGASKGDGESGQG
+1441 

-1463 EVTPTADTQTFP
+1463 EVTPTDATQTFP
-1475 TKNGGVVGPAS
+1475 TKDGGVVGPAS

-1497 KVDKFSTEQIG
+1497 KVNKFSTEQIG
-1508 TGEGAQAYGWGL
+1508 TGEGNQVYGWGL
-1520 YFAQDKDV
+1520 YFAQSKKV
-1528 AQQYRIALA
+1528 ADDYRRALSPRGNFLDGKPIVA
-1537 YDPDKQRINGR
+1537 GRDGNYTYEQAAANFIYNFGRKEAERDMVDSVSKAVSPERKAEAEAILKEVQNISLDRIGAG
-1548 QINDEYSRYNTAT
+1548 S
-1561 ATSVDYEILEG
+1561 
-1572 LERLMMHDSPAEVI
+1572 
-1586 EMFEEEGYSQ
+1586 
-1596 KAISYFKDSKYETFG
+1596 
-1611 GLYTVELNVEQD
+1611 LYTVDLNVEQD
-1623 ELIDWD
+1623 ELLDWD
-1629 KPLSE
+1629 KPMSE

-1654 PRTADE
+1654 PRAADE

-1830 QSGDVPVLK
+1830 QSGDIPVLK

-1865 QKRTGRKPG
+1865 RKRTGRKPG

-1936 AMAKLRGVKSKAKT
+1936 AMAKLRGVKSEAKA

-2017 LDKADDVIERFIK
+2017 LDKADDIIERFIK

-2073 SGATTAEGAIAG
+2073 SGATTAEGVIAG

-2112 IIEGFAEWK
+2112 IVEGFAEWK

-2154 EMIEAAIQNLRD
+2154 EMIEAAIQNLRN

-2226 RDREQMRVDREYDE
+2226 RDREQMRVEREYDE

-2327 MKVMEWY
+2327 MKIMEWY

-2359 NEEYSP
+2359 NEQYSP

-2372 ISIAGLAGAVI
+2372 ISIGGLAGAVI

-2426 QVEHWIATAEL
+2426 QVEHWVATAEL

-2452 IVEAKTGKSGL
+2452 IVEAKVGKSGL

-2498 SRYSLFAKM
+2498 SRVSLFGKL
-2507 STIFI
+2507 STIVI

-2517 AGAAAQIPTRAYMS
+2517 AGAAAQIPARAYMS

-2718 GEDDEFFDEENWNVD
+2718 GEDDEFFDEENWNMD

-2744 NGVPIAGPAAED
+2744 NGVPIAGPVAED

-2775 EGLISDPA
+2775 EGLISDPS

-2813 SAALF
+2813 SAAMF

-2829 NLVEEVIRTMPVV
+2829 NMVEEAIRTMPVV

>member
-8 QPITTPDAPPYV
+8 QPITIPDAPPYV
-20 PGVTDQRYASER
+20 PGVTDQRYAPER
-32 EEPIEPIT
+32 EEPIKPIT

-53 EKYAPNVEKVSEI
+53 KRYAPKVEKVSEI
-66 ENNEKKLDYNK
+66 ENNEKKLDYNQ
-77 LLADAENNISDVVNF
+77 LLEEAENNITDVINF
-92 DTSIEEEPQLS
+92 DTSVEEQPILS
-103 QIESEKLVAQNNWVK
+103 QIESEKLVAENNWVRK
-118 ESLSNIDNALLDYE
+118 SLANIDNALLNYE
-132 NFSRQSSESVKNQ
+132 NFSPQSSESVKNQ

-153 VELGYDPPTISEY
+153 AELGYDPLTISEY
-166 EIGRGQAYKQLFGKD
+166 EIGRGQAYKKLFGKD

-226 SKYDT
+226 SKYDA

-273 NLDKFIRNNDMDS
+273 NLDKFIRNNDMES

-389 KLLAEED
+389 KLLAEQD

-457 TTVGSPIALLQFIPE
+457 ATVGSPIALLQFIPE

-496 HFRVTLQALARSG
+496 HFRVTLQALARGG

-704 EFDELLSK
+704 AFDELLSK

-777 IAGVYI
+777 IFGVYI

-811 HAKRRVLM
+811 HGKRRILM

-834 ALDGMLNEGDRFLPA
+834 ALDGMLDEGDRFLPA

-896 MVRSRKPG
+896 MVRSRRPG

-947 DMLVGTTSQESFES
+947 DMLVGKTSQELFES
-961 ERDAVPFQM
+961 ERDAVPVKM
-970 VDGKMVDVPFS
+970 VDGKMVDTPFS
-981 VSQSKTGMKPPKGV
+981 LAKDVKPYKDRDGDEQGEPFTETEIKEGIEDEPGTLADVEIDDDKFSDSQSGEVSFSIAGKAPIITKSSLKGKKKFVYFSDRTRVGVYTGLDPKSGI
-995 TSKTTEALPV
+995 KIDLQGGPKYPFIKGHGKAKAGWAFTTEGMFTRFAKRVASTDGIGLVTLYSKENLRANPTFLKAYV
-1005 WNISKQ
+1005 EEVKWAIEDGSLNEADFLEVTNNLREATVNSKKFKENSEWASLFQKEWKTVSDFSIAMETATFEIRSGMFFAYNAKKVGENKGSKIGGDKLVARGFPNISKMVDLFTDPDLDQ
-1011 EDSLPKVIGNEKSR
+1011 LETGTIVSAVEFEPGQKSSSKAEEIGAENHLSYPVVIKGKGLG
-1025 ETFFARLDSALE
+1025 FFKNPIH
-1037 WLRKDPAKIGTAG
+1037 LRKVLP
-1050 GWVTFLR
+1050 V
-1057 KAGVYGDVPMPPT
+1057 KAGK
-1070 GITELFKDPAGYA
+1070 TE
-1083 AKVRG
+1083 R
-1088 AYHGDL
+1088 
-1094 TIEGTNASAKQGLDG
+1094 NMMRSAE
-1109 TSEMRDLIG
+1109 TSMG
-1118 KGNAPAPWAV
+1118 
-1128 ALHHMWGI
+1128 
-1136 LSRMLPPID
+1136 
-1145 QEGMWLRLIAHR
+1145 
-1157 PVLDAIQ
+1157 
-1164 SSIDGKFNLSLKQ
+1164 
-1177 WQDLVQDAR
+1177 
-1186 AASADAAGKI
+1186 SA
-1196 GNNATANANSFH
+1196 
-1208 LMLKRLNGRW
+1208 
-1218 QDVANVY
+1218 
-1225 AAKDSREMGRR
+1225 
-1236 FWSLDAGALGIKNKV
+1236 
-1251 QRFIGL
+1251 
-1257 TFGVP
+1257 
-1262 GVIMDRWKFVE
+1262 
-1273 LWLPTVVKGTDS
+1273 
-1285 ESSKEYF
+1285 
-1292 KYSNSK
+1292 
-1298 PESPLPIYGV
+1298 
-1308 YGDLDAKNIV
+1308 
-1318 VSTTLYEGLE
+1318 
-1328 VAMQE
+1328 
-1333 AINRSPEL
+1333 
-1341 QDLLGDHQ
+1341 
-1349 NPGGL
+1349 
-1354 HWYGWNAIKNEA
+1354 
-1366 VGHSS
+1366 
-1371 LDLTKDLIKNY
+1371 
-1382 GLDFGVDAVVKQIN
+1382 
-1396 EGEYFTE
+1396 
-1403 GTIGSSENAKVF
+1403 
-1415 LRNGKIDVSRT
+1415 
-1426 RISSGLQSGRGAGVL
+1426 
-1441 GRGASKGDGESGQG
+1441 
-1455 VSFSLGRS
+1455 SFSLGRS
-1463 EVTPTADTQTFP
+1463 EVTLTDTTQTFP
-1475 TKNGGVVGPAS
+1475 TKDGGVVGPAS

-1508 TGEGAQAYGWGL
+1508 TGEGNQVYGWGL
-1520 YFAQDKDV
+1520 YFAQAKKVADGYRRTLSPRGNFLDGKPIVAGKDGNYTYEQ
-1528 AQQYRIALA
+1528 AAANFIY
-1537 YDPDKQRINGR
+1537 NFGR
-1548 QINDEYSRYNTAT
+1548 KEAERDMVDAVSRA
-1561 ATSVDYEILEG
+1561 V
-1572 LERLMMHDSPAEVI
+1572 SPE
-1586 EMFEEEGYSQ
+1586 Q
-1596 KAISYFKDSKYETFG
+1596 KAEAEAILKEVQNISLDRIGPGS
-1611 GLYTVELNVEQD
+1611 LYSVELNVEQD
-1623 ELIDWD
+1623 ELLDWD

-1634 QPKVVQENLRE
+1634 QPKVVQKNLRQ

-1680 EGIASKSLYD
+1680 EGVASKSLYD

-1700 GNSRADGEGTS
+1700 GASRADGKGTS
-1711 NYVVFNDADITITEE
+1711 NYVIFNDADINITEE
-1726 NGNLVSPSFQI
+1726 NGKPVSLSFQI

-1819 QDILQKEGQAL
+1819 QEILQTEGQAL

-1851 KGLAGGSMESRSAY
+1851 KGLSGGVMESRSAY

-1936 AMAKLRGVKSKAKT
+1936 AMAKLRGVKSEAKA

-1996 GFVQIGNLKTDEARL
+1996 GFVQIGNFKTDEARL

-2073 SGATTAEGAIAG
+2073 SGATTAEGVIAG

-2099 TAEWD
+2099 TSEWD

-2112 IIEGFAEWK
+2112 IVEGFAEWK

-2226 RDREQMRVDREYDE
+2226 RDREQMRIEREYDE
-2240 SQFYAN
+2240 SQFYADF
-2246 LFNGDIVK
+2246 FNGDVVK

-2277 PGSMTKSQIIHWLMM
+2277 PKSMTKSQIIHWLMM

-2327 MKVMEWY
+2327 MRVMEWY

-2372 ISIAGLAGAVI
+2372 ISIAGLAGAVM

-2399 MFKRRSKTAIA
+2399 MFKRRSKSAIA

-2452 IVEAKTGKSGL
+2452 IVEAKSGTSGL
-2463 GQLQKWIEAFAKE
+2463 RQLQSWIEDLAKQ

-2484 MAFWSMIDRSISRV
+2484 MSFWSSLDRMISRV
-2498 SRYSLFAKM
+2498 SRMALFGKL
-2507 STIFI
+2507 STIVI

-2517 AGAAAQIPTRAYMS
+2517 AGAAAQIPARAYMS
-2531 KLSKAAVGQLDLSSA
+2531 KLAKAATGQLDLSVA

-2559 LPMVRLAYSNSKTK
+2559 LPMVRLAYSNARTK
-2573 KPTQL
+2573 KPTKL

-2617 LTGTALEAA
+2617 LTGTALEKA

-2643 KARRSLIEN
+2643 KARRSLVEN
-2652 WAQGNVALRAVFA
+2652 RAQGNVALRAFFA
-2665 FTSEPRQKLGSAFWE
+2665 FASEPRQKLGSAFWE
-2680 MFHAVRKRDRVKNAM
+2680 MFNAVRKKDRVKNAM
-2695 VYGIGFAILGS
+2695 VYGVGFAVLGS
-2706 FIRAAMSDVRDE
+2706 VIRAAIADLRDE

-2733 KLILKSMTDNF
+2733 KLVLKSMTDNF
-2744 NGVPIAGPAAED
+2744 NGVPIVGPKAESG
-2756 AFISL
+2756 FISL
-2761 AKKLGMDTPPSFPN
+2761 AKKLGMDTPPVFPN
-2775 EGLISDPA
+2775 EGLLDDPT
-2783 KAIPAAERLIT
+2783 KAIPAAQRLIT
-2794 LESMENSHE
+2794 LESMENSHD
-2803 FAKDVRKTLQ
+2803 FSKDVRKTLQ
-2813 SAALF
+2813 AAGMIR
-2818 SERATTAAVFW
+2818 EEAATAAVFW
-2829 NLVEEVIRTMPVV
+2829 NMVEEVIRTMPVV

>member
-20 PGVTDQRYASER
+20 PGVTDQRYASKE

-53 EKYAPNVEKVSEI
+53 KKYAPKVEKVSEI

-103 QIESEKLVAQNNWVK
+103 QIESEKLVSKNNWVK

-181 LSEDLGDPEQAFVS
+181 LSEDLGDPEQAFVG
-195 ALTNR
+195 ALIKR

-206 QVAFNETIRNEALLS
+206 QGVFDETIRNEALLS

-226 SKYDT
+226 SKYDA
-231 SWGEAAKADPVY
+231 SWGEAAKSDPVY
-243 QKDPAAAANK
+243 QKDPAAAASK
-253 FKSFKQAFEDE
+253 FKSFKQAFEDQ
-264 FNDVIPIVR
+264 FNDVLPVVKQL
-273 NLDKFIRNNDMDS
+273 NEFIDQNDMAS

-294 EEEEF
+294 EGEEF

-339 KFKEGFFDLLSGI
+339 KFKEGFLDLLSGI
-352 SAGSTGADF
+352 SVGPTGPAGFQDII
-361 VAEDVAYRDKV
+361 ERDKV

-379 RRFRDQRDPI
+379 KRFRDQRDPI

-396 TFLSSAEKALYA
+396 TFLGSAEKALYA
-408 TPGVGFSIAGSVLTG
+408 TPGVGFSIAGSVITG

-457 TTVGSPIALLQFIPE
+457 ATVGSPIALLQFIPE

-522 EIGNDVLNGLK
+522 EVGNDVLNGLK

-704 EFDELLSK
+704 AFDELLSK

-777 IAGVYI
+777 IFGVYI

-811 HAKRRVLM
+811 HGKRRILM

-834 ALDGMLNEGDRFLPA
+834 ALDVMLDEGDRFLPA

-896 MVRSRKPG
+896 MVRSRRPG

-931 AEREGKLSSAQ
+931 AEREGKLSFAQ
-942 LDALS
+942 IDALS
-947 DMLVGTTSQESFES
+947 DMLVGKTSQESFES
-961 ERDAVPFQM
+961 ERDAVPVQM
-970 VDGKMVDVPFS
+970 VDGKMVDTPFS
-981 VSQSKTGMKPPKGV
+981 
-995 TSKTTEALPV
+995 L
-1005 WNISKQ
+1005 
-1011 EDSLPKVIGNEKSR
+1011 
-1025 ETFFARLDSALE
+1025 
-1037 WLRKDPAKIGTAG
+1037 
-1050 GWVTFLR
+1050 
-1057 KAGVYGDVPMPPT
+1057 
-1070 GITELFKDPAGYA
+1070 
-1083 AKVRG
+1083 
-1088 AYHGDL
+1088 
-1094 TIEGTNASAKQGLDG
+1094 
-1109 TSEMRDLIG
+1109 
-1118 KGNAPAPWAV
+1118 
-1128 ALHHMWGI
+1128 
-1136 LSRMLPPID
+1136 
-1145 QEGMWLRLIAHR
+1145 
-1157 PVLDAIQ
+1157 
-1164 SSIDGKFNLSLKQ
+1164 
-1177 WQDLVQDAR
+1177 
-1186 AASADAAGKI
+1186 
-1196 GNNATANANSFH
+1196 
-1208 LMLKRLNGRW
+1208 
-1218 QDVANVY
+1218 
-1225 AAKDSREMGRR
+1225 AKDVKPYKDRE
-1236 FWSLDAGALGIKNKV
+1236 
-1251 QRFIGL
+1251 
-1257 TFGVP
+1257 
-1262 GVIMDRWKFVE
+1262 
-1273 LWLPTVVKGTDS
+1273 
-1285 ESSKEYF
+1285 
-1292 KYSNSK
+1292 
-1298 PESPLPIYGV
+1298 
-1308 YGDLDAKNIV
+1308 GD
-1318 VSTTLYEGLE
+1318 E
-1328 VAMQE
+1328 Q
-1333 AINRSPEL
+1333 
-1341 QDLLGDHQ
+1341 
-1349 NPGGL
+1349 
-1354 HWYGWNAIKNEA
+1354 
-1366 VGHSS
+1366 
-1371 LDLTKDLIKNY
+1371 
-1382 GLDFGVDAVVKQIN
+1382 
-1396 EGEYFTE
+1396 GEPFTE
-1403 GTIGSSENAKVF
+1403 TEIKEGIEDEPGTLADVEIDDDKLAQIGFE
-1415 LRNGKIDVSRT
+1415 
-1426 RISSGLQSGRGAGVL
+1426 
-1441 GRGASKGDGESGQG
+1441 GDQ
-1455 VSFSLGRS
+1455 VSFSLSPEWKTLKPSDVKGKKLFGFYADRMRVGTYKGLDPKSGISIECQGGIDYPLHHKGAAWAVSSDSMHSGIANAADARDGLALVFAYQTGNITGNETFAMAYTEELKWAIKSGAISEKKALEILNKVRDQGVKNYTTAQKNAQRKENESARKKGRSPSVKELAPWAKKNKNEWKSIDQFFDSLLKENNGTFDSRGSKMFSTSLNVKGNVTAQKLGATAYVKQGMPDVTRMIELMEVDNTRDINTGDVLGIVSIEKGQAKNATSAEDLGVAPHRSYPMILKGKPYGKLPKRVNVLDIFNPRKGALPLAGEVLKFKDEGRVAGLEEVSFSVGRS

-1475 TKNGGVVGPAS
+1475 TKDGGVIGPAS

-1508 TGEGAQAYGWGL
+1508 TGEGVQAYGWGL
-1520 YFAQDKDV
+1520 YFAESEDV
-1528 AQQYRIALA
+1528 AQDYKESLSGGLKYLLRATPTSDINAFIGYRII
-1537 YDPDKQRINGR
+1537 RNGFSEEDV
-1548 QINDEYSRYNTAT
+1548 NNEFD
-1561 ATSVDYEILEG
+1561 ILEIAKP
-1572 LERLMMHDSPAEVI
+1572 ENFSYD
-1586 EMFEEEGYSQ
+1586 
-1596 KAISYFKDSKYETFG
+1596 KAKSEALDVLSKG
-1611 GLYTVELNVEQD
+1611 KLYTVELNVEQD

-1634 QPKVVQENLRE
+1634 QSESIRSTMLTVLQGDASRFRDVRE
-1645 MVEDYSKDF
+1645 AANRLERGEYLDGGQAYNQLQSVIGSK
-1654 PRTADE
+1654 RA
-1660 INGGEI
+1660 
-1666 YSEFVDRMNLQEGQ
+1666 SEAL
-1680 EGIASKSLYD
+1680 AAA
-1690 IGIKGIRYLD
+1690 GIKGIRYLD
-1700 GNSRADGEGTS
+1700 GNSRNATWKLSSPDTVAAGDWMVKDSSKPLSDGVHFNNEAEAQAFLEEKNQGTF
-1711 NYVVFNDADITITEE
+1711 NYVIFNDADITITEE
-1726 NGNLVSPSFQI
+1726 NGRPVSLSFQI

-1819 QDILQKEGQAL
+1819 QEILQTEGQAL

-1865 QKRTGRKPG
+1865 RKRTGRKPG

-1924 ESVASQKADFKA
+1924 ESVASQKEDFKA
-1936 AMAKLRGVKSKAKT
+1936 AMAKLRGVKSEAKT

-2073 SGATTAEGAIAG
+2073 SGATTAEGVIAG

-2112 IIEGFAEWK
+2112 IVEGFAEWK

-2226 RDREQMRVDREYDE
+2226 RDREQMRVEREYDE

-2327 MKVMEWY
+2327 MKIMEWY

-2359 NEEYSP
+2359 NEQYSP

-2372 ISIAGLAGAVI
+2372 ISIGGLAGAVI

-2498 SRYSLFAKM
+2498 SRVSLFGKL
-2507 STIFI
+2507 STIVI

-2517 AGAAAQIPTRAYMS
+2517 AGAAAQIPARAYMS

-2718 GEDDEFFDEENWNVD
+2718 GEDDEFFDEENWNMD

-2744 NGVPIAGPAAED
+2744 NGVPIAGPVAED

-2775 EGLISDPA
+2775 EGLISDPS

-2813 SAALF
+2813 SAAMF

-2829 NLVEEVIRTMPVV
+2829 NMVEEAIRTMPVV

>member
-8 QPITTPDAPPYV
+8 QPITTPDAPPFV
-20 PGVTDQRYASER
+20 PGVTDQRYTPEKEKST
-32 EEPIEPIT
+32 EPMT
-40 VPDDPPYVEGVTD
+40 VPDDPPYIEGITDKRFAPKVE
-53 EKYAPNVEKVSEI
+53 ENVE
-66 ENNEKKLDYNK
+66 ENNYNK
-77 LLADAENNISDVVNF
+77 LLKDAKNNISDVVNF
-92 DTSIEEEPQLS
+92 DDSVQEEPQLS

-118 ESLSNIDNALLDYE
+118 ESLGNIDSALLDYE
-132 NFSRQSSESVKNQ
+132 NFSPQSSESVKNQ

-226 SKYDT
+226 SKYDA

-286 SLRLIEDL
+286 SLRLIENL

-339 KFKEGFFDLLSGI
+339 KFKEGFLDLLSGI
-352 SAGSTGADF
+352 SVGPTGPAGFQDII
-361 VAEDVAYRDKV
+361 ERDKV

-379 RRFRDQRDPI
+379 KRFRDQRDPI

-408 TPGVGFSIAGSVLTG
+408 TPGVGFSIAGSILTG

-522 EIGNDVLNGLK
+522 EVGNDVLNGLK
-533 SDIPEAD
+533 NDIPEAD

-565 GAYVRDRGV
+565 GAFVRDRGV
-574 DKSIAMAGEAS
+574 DKSIAMANEAS
-585 TDELVASGYEKE
+585 ADELVASGYKKE

-629 EAVANLAKLNEMAKK
+629 EAVDNLAKLNEMAKK

-676 IIANLETAQ
+676 IIATLETAQ

-693 IFGVKESQRQA
+693 IFGVKENQRQA
-704 EFDELLSK
+704 AFDELVSK

-762 GTGEVTEEVMSEGQT
+762 GTGEVTEEVMSGGQT
-777 IAGVYI
+777 IFGVYI

-811 HAKRRVLM
+811 HGKRRILM

-834 ALDGMLNEGDRFLPA
+834 ALDGMLDEGDRFLPA

-961 ERDAVPFQM
+961 ERDAVPTKM
-970 VDGKMVDVPFS
+970 VDGKIVDVPFS

-1196 GNNATANANSFH
+1196 GNNATANANSFY
-1208 LMLKRLNGRW
+1208 LMLERLSGRW
-1218 QDVANVY
+1218 QDVADVY

-1273 LWLPTVVKGTDS
+1273 LWLPTAVKGTDS

-1318 VSTTLYEGLE
+1318 VSTALYEGLE

-1333 AINRSPEL
+1333 AINRSSEL

-1455 VSFSLGRS
+1455 VSFSLGR
-1463 EVTPTADTQTFP
+1463 
-1475 TKNGGVVGPAS
+1475 
-1486 FSISAFHGTPH
+1486 
-1497 KVDKFSTEQIG
+1497 
-1508 TGEGAQAYGWGL
+1508 
-1520 YFAQDKDV
+1520 
-1528 AQQYRIALA
+1528 
-1537 YDPDKQRINGR
+1537 
-1548 QINDEYSRYNTAT
+1548 
-1561 ATSVDYEILEG
+1561 
-1572 LERLMMHDSPAEVI
+1572 AEV
-1586 EMFEEEGYSQ
+1586 
-1596 KAISYFKDSKYETFG
+1596 
-1611 GLYTVELNVEQD
+1611 
-1623 ELIDWD
+1623 
-1629 KPLSE
+1629 
-1634 QPKVVQENLRE
+1634 
-1645 MVEDYSKDF
+1645 
-1654 PRTADE
+1654 
-1660 INGGEI
+1660 
-1666 YSEFVDRMNLQEGQ
+1666 
-1680 EGIASKSLYD
+1680 
-1690 IGIKGIRYLD
+1690 
-1700 GNSRADGEGTS
+1700 TS
-1711 NYVVFNDADITITEE
+1711 NYVIFNDADITITEE
-1726 NGNLVSPSFQI
+1726 NGKPVSPSFQI

-1819 QDILQKEGQAL
+1819 QEILQKEGQAL

-1851 KGLAGGSMESRSAY
+1851 KSLAGGSMESRSAY

-1924 ESVASQKADFKA
+1924 ESVTSQKADFKA
-1936 AMAKLRGVKSKAKT
+1936 AMAKLRGVKSEAKT

-1955 LKGEVEKQKRD
+1955 LKGEIEKQKRD

-2017 LDKADDVIERFIK
+2017 LDKADDVVERFIK

-2073 SGATTAEGAIAG
+2073 SGATTVEAVIAG

-2112 IIEGFAEWK
+2112 IVEGFAEWK

-2226 RDREQMRVDREYDE
+2226 RDREQMRVEREYDE
-2240 SQFYAN
+2240 SQFYAD

-2277 PGSMTKSQIIHWLMM
+2277 QGSMTKSQIIHWLMM

-2342 EMVNPIYEEIR
+2342 EVVNPIYEEIR

-2359 NEEYSP
+2359 NEVYSP

-2372 ISIAGLAGAVI
+2372 ISIGGLAGAVM

-2399 MFKRRSKTAIA
+2399 MFKRRSKSAVA
-2410 KPRVEG
+2410 RPRVEG

-2426 QVEHWIATAEL
+2426 QVEHWVATAEL

-2452 IVEAKTGKSGL
+2452 IVEAKVGKSGL

-2484 MAFWSMIDRSISRV
+2484 MSFWSMIDRSISRV

-2517 AGAAAQIPTRAYMS
+2517 AGAAAQIPARAYMS

-2607 VKNEIRQDQG
+2607 VKNEIKQNQG

-2744 NGVPIAGPAAED
+2744 NGVPIAGPVAED

-2775 EGLISDPA
+2775 EGLISDPS

-2813 SAALF
+2813 SAAIF

-2829 NLVEEVIRTMPVV
+2829 NMVEEVIRTMPVV

>member
-8 QPITTPDAPPYV
+8 QPITTPDAPPFV
-20 PGVTDQRYASER
+20 PGVTDQRYAPER
-32 EEPIEPIT
+32 EELIEPIT

-53 EKYAPNVEKVSEI
+53 KRYAPKVEEVSEFVEKASAPAGI
-66 ENNEKKLDYNK
+66 STPDLYY
-77 LLADAENNISDVVNF
+77 LGADDIANSG
-92 DTSIEEEPQLS
+92 LS

-118 ESLSNIDNALLDYE
+118 ESLGNIDSALLDYE
-132 NFSRQSSESVKNQ
+132 NFSPQSSESVKNQ

-226 SKYDT
+226 SKYDA

-294 EEEEF
+294 DEEEF

-310 KQTLATKGEEGLL
+310 KQTLTPKGEEGLL

-361 VAEDVAYRDKV
+361 VAEDVLYRDKV

-522 EIGNDVLNGLK
+522 EVGNDVLNGLK

-565 GAYVRDRGV
+565 GAFVRDRGV
-574 DKSIAMAGEAS
+574 DKSIAVANEAS

-629 EAVANLAKLNEMAKK
+629 EAVDNLAKLNEMAKK

-704 EFDELLSK
+704 AFDELVSK

-762 GTGEVTEEVMSEGQT
+762 GTGEVTEEVMSGGQT
-777 IAGVYI
+777 IFGVYI

-811 HAKRRVLM
+811 HGKRRILM

-834 ALDGMLNEGDRFLPA
+834 ALDGMLDEGDRFLPA

-947 DMLVGTTSQESFES
+947 DMLVGKTSQETFES
-961 ERDAVPFQM
+961 ERDAVPVQM
-970 VDGKMVDVPFS
+970 VDGKMVDTPFS
-981 VSQSKTGMKPPKGV
+981 LAKDVKPYKDREGDEQGEPLTETEIKEGIEDEPGTLADVEIDDDKFSDSQAGEVSFSIAGKAPIITKSSLKGKKKFVYFSDRTRVGVYTGLNPKSGI
-995 TSKTTEALPV
+995 KIDLQGGPKYPFIKGHGKAKAGWAFTTEGMFTRFAKRVASTDGIGLVTLYSKENLRANPTFLKAYV
-1005 WNISKQ
+1005 EEVKWAIEDGSLDEADFLEVTNNLREATVNSKKFKENSEWASLFQKEWKTVSDFSIAMETATFEIRSGMFFAYNAKKVGENKGSKIGGDKLVARGFPNISKMVDLFTDPDLDQ
-1011 EDSLPKVIGNEKSR
+1011 LETGTIVSAVQFEPGQKSSSKAEEIGAENHLSYPVVIKGKGLG
-1025 ETFFARLDSALE
+1025 FFKKPIH
-1037 WLRKDPAKIGTAG
+1037 LRKVLP
-1050 GWVTFLR
+1050 V
-1057 KAGVYGDVPMPPT
+1057 KAGK
-1070 GITELFKDPAGYA
+1070 TE
-1083 AKVRG
+1083 R
-1088 AYHGDL
+1088 
-1094 TIEGTNASAKQGLDG
+1094 NMMRSAE
-1109 TSEMRDLIG
+1109 TSMG
-1118 KGNAPAPWAV
+1118 
-1128 ALHHMWGI
+1128 
-1136 LSRMLPPID
+1136 
-1145 QEGMWLRLIAHR
+1145 
-1157 PVLDAIQ
+1157 
-1164 SSIDGKFNLSLKQ
+1164 
-1177 WQDLVQDAR
+1177 
-1186 AASADAAGKI
+1186 SA
-1196 GNNATANANSFH
+1196 
-1208 LMLKRLNGRW
+1208 
-1218 QDVANVY
+1218 
-1225 AAKDSREMGRR
+1225 
-1236 FWSLDAGALGIKNKV
+1236 
-1251 QRFIGL
+1251 
-1257 TFGVP
+1257 
-1262 GVIMDRWKFVE
+1262 
-1273 LWLPTVVKGTDS
+1273 
-1285 ESSKEYF
+1285 
-1292 KYSNSK
+1292 
-1298 PESPLPIYGV
+1298 
-1308 YGDLDAKNIV
+1308 
-1318 VSTTLYEGLE
+1318 
-1328 VAMQE
+1328 
-1333 AINRSPEL
+1333 
-1341 QDLLGDHQ
+1341 
-1349 NPGGL
+1349 
-1354 HWYGWNAIKNEA
+1354 
-1366 VGHSS
+1366 
-1371 LDLTKDLIKNY
+1371 
-1382 GLDFGVDAVVKQIN
+1382 
-1396 EGEYFTE
+1396 
-1403 GTIGSSENAKVF
+1403 
-1415 LRNGKIDVSRT
+1415 
-1426 RISSGLQSGRGAGVL
+1426 
-1441 GRGASKGDGESGQG
+1441 
-1455 VSFSLGRS
+1455 SFSLGRS

-1475 TKNGGVVGPAS
+1475 TKDGGVVGPAS

-1508 TGEGAQAYGWGL
+1508 AGEGNQAYGWGL
-1520 YFAQDKDV
+1520 YFAQAKKVADGYRRALSPRGNFLDGKPIVAGKDGNYTYEQAAANFIYNFGRKEAERDMV
-1528 AQQYRIALA
+1528 EAVSRAVSPERKAEAEAILKEIQNISLDRIGPGSL
-1537 YDPDKQRINGR
+1537 
-1548 QINDEYSRYNTAT
+1548 YN
-1561 ATSVDYEILEG
+1561 
-1572 LERLMMHDSPAEVI
+1572 
-1586 EMFEEEGYSQ
+1586 
-1596 KAISYFKDSKYETFG
+1596 
-1611 GLYTVELNVEQD
+1611 VELNVEQD
-1623 ELIDWD
+1623 ELLDWD
-1629 KPLSE
+1629 KPLKEQSE
-1634 QPKVVQENLRE
+1634 FIRKALNPLTTSANLKDSGPTGTYGKHKWTLDG
-1645 MVEDYSKDF
+1645 VEVGGFIGGDASVAALKKGK
-1654 PRTADE
+1654 PPE
-1660 INGGEI
+1660 ILFDKNEIGASI
-1666 YSEFVDRMNLQEGQ
+1666 YSILKGDLKQ
-1680 EGIASKSLYD
+1680 KSDTLVKF
-1690 IGIKGIRYLD
+1690 GIKGIRYLD

-1711 NYVVFNDADITITEE
+1711 NYVIFNDADITITEE
-1726 NGNLVSPSFQI
+1726 NGKPVSPSFQI

-1819 QDILQKEGQAL
+1819 QEILQKEGQAL

-1865 QKRTGRKPG
+1865 RKRTGRKPG

-1936 AMAKLRGVKSKAKT
+1936 AMAKLRGVKSEAKA

-2017 LDKADDVIERFIK
+2017 LDKADDVVERFIK

-2052 VDKGTKGATV
+2052 VDRGTKGATV

-2073 SGATTAEGAIAG
+2073 SGATTAEAVIAG

-2112 IIEGFAEWK
+2112 IVEGFAEWK

-2226 RDREQMRVDREYDE
+2226 RDREQMRVEREYDE
-2240 SQFYAN
+2240 SQFYAD

-2292 YRQADGRRHFDGDGK
+2292 YRQPDGRRHFDGDGK

-2327 MKVMEWY
+2327 MRVMEWY

-2359 NEEYSP
+2359 NEVYSP

-2372 ISIAGLAGAVI
+2372 ISIGGLAGAVM

-2399 MFKRRSKTAIA
+2399 MFKRRSKSAVA
-2410 KPRVEG
+2410 RPRVEG

-2452 IVEAKTGKSGL
+2452 IVEAKVGKSGL

-2484 MAFWSMIDRSISRV
+2484 MSFWSMIDRSISRV

-2507 STIFI
+2507 STIVI

-2517 AGAAAQIPTRAYMS
+2517 AGAAAQIPARAYMS

-2607 VKNEIRQDQG
+2607 VKNEIKQNQG

-2744 NGVPIAGPAAED
+2744 NGVPIAGPVAED

-2775 EGLISDPA
+2775 EGLISDPS

-2813 SAALF
+2813 SAAIF

-2829 NLVEEVIRTMPVV
+2829 NMVEEVIRTMPVV

>member
-20 PGVTDQRYASER
+20 PGVTDQRYAPER

-53 EKYAPNVEKVSEI
+53 KRYAPKVEEVSEFVEKASAPAGI
-66 ENNEKKLDYNK
+66 STPDLYY
-77 LLADAENNISDVVNF
+77 LGADDITNSG
-92 DTSIEEEPQLS
+92 LS

-118 ESLSNIDNALLDYE
+118 ESLGNIDSALLDYE
-132 NFSRQSSESVKNQ
+132 NFLPESTKPVKNR

-153 VELGYDPPTISEY
+153 AELGYDPPTISEY

-226 SKYDT
+226 SKYDA

-361 VAEDVAYRDKV
+361 VAEDVLYRDKV

-522 EIGNDVLNGLK
+522 EVGNDVLNGLK

-565 GAYVRDRGV
+565 GSFVRDRGV
-574 DKSIAMAGEAS
+574 DKSIAMANEAS
-585 TDELVASGYEKE
+585 TDELVASGYKKE

-629 EAVANLAKLNEMAKK
+629 EAVDNLAKLNEMAKK

-676 IIANLETAQ
+676 IIATLETAQ

-704 EFDELLSK
+704 AFDELLSK

-762 GTGEVTEEVMSEGQT
+762 GTGEVTEEVMSGGQT
-777 IAGVYI
+777 IFGVYI

-811 HAKRRVLM
+811 HGKRRILM

-834 ALDGMLNEGDRFLPA
+834 ALDGMLDEGDRFLPA
-849 TFEAMSESDQEVA
+849 TFDEMSESNQEVA

-896 MVRSRKPG
+896 MVRSRRPG

-947 DMLVGTTSQESFES
+947 DMLVGKTSQESFES
-961 ERDAVPFQM
+961 ERDAVPVQM
-970 VDGKMVDVPFS
+970 VDGKMVDTPFS
-981 VSQSKTGMKPPKGV
+981 LAKDVKPYKDRDGDEQGEPLTETEIKEGIEDEPGTLADVEIDDDKLAEIGFEGDQVSFSLSPEWKTLKPSDVKGKKLFGFYADRMRVGTYKGLDPKSGISIECQGGIDYPLHHKGAAWAV
-995 TSKTTEALPV
+995 SSDSMHSGIANAADARDGLALV
-1005 WNISKQ
+1005 FAYQTGNIT
-1011 EDSLPKVIGNEKSR
+1011 GNETFAMAYTEELKWAIKSGAIS
-1025 ETFFARLDSALE
+1025 EKKALE
-1037 WLRKDPAKIGTAG
+1037 ILN
-1050 GWVTFLR
+1050 
-1057 KAGVYGDVPMPPT
+1057 
-1070 GITELFKDPAGYA
+1070 
-1083 AKVRG
+1083 KVRDQG
-1088 AYHGDL
+1088 VKNYTTAQK
-1094 TIEGTNASAKQGLDG
+1094 NAQRKENESARKK
-1109 TSEMRDLIG
+1109 G
-1118 KGNAPAPWAV
+1118 KSPSVKELAPWAKKNKND
-1128 ALHHMWGI
+1128 WK
-1136 LSRMLPPID
+1136 SID
-1145 QEGMWLRLIAHR
+1145 QFFSSLLKENGGTFDSRGSKMFSTSLNVKGNVTAQKLGATAYVKQGMPDVTRMIELMEVDNTRDINTGDVLGIVSIEKGQAKNVTSAEDLGVAPHR
-1157 PVLDAIQ
+1157 SYPMILKGKPYGKLPKRVNVLDI
-1164 SSIDGKFNLSLKQ
+1164 FNPRK
-1177 WQDLVQDAR
+1177 
-1186 AASADAAGKI
+1186 
-1196 GNNATANANSFH
+1196 
-1208 LMLKRLNGRW
+1208 
-1218 QDVANVY
+1218 
-1225 AAKDSREMGRR
+1225 
-1236 FWSLDAGALGIKNKV
+1236 GALPLAGEV
-1251 QRFIGL
+1251 L
-1257 TFGVP
+1257 
-1262 GVIMDRWKFVE
+1262 KFKDEGRV
-1273 LWLPTVVKGTDS
+1273 
-1285 ESSKEYF
+1285 
-1292 KYSNSK
+1292 
-1298 PESPLPIYGV
+1298 
-1308 YGDLDAKNIV
+1308 A
-1318 VSTTLYEGLE
+1318 GLE
-1328 VAMQE
+1328 E
-1333 AINRSPEL
+1333 
-1341 QDLLGDHQ
+1341 
-1349 NPGGL
+1349 
-1354 HWYGWNAIKNEA
+1354 
-1366 VGHSS
+1366 
-1371 LDLTKDLIKNY
+1371 
-1382 GLDFGVDAVVKQIN
+1382 
-1396 EGEYFTE
+1396 
-1403 GTIGSSENAKVF
+1403 
-1415 LRNGKIDVSRT
+1415 
-1426 RISSGLQSGRGAGVL
+1426 
-1441 GRGASKGDGESGQG
+1441 

-1463 EVTPTADTQTFP
+1463 EVTLTANTQTFP
-1475 TKNGGVVGPAS
+1475 TKDGGVVGPAS

-1497 KVDKFSTEQIG
+1497 KVDKFSTEHIG

-1548 QINDEYSRYNTAT
+1548 QINDEYSKYNTAT
-1561 ATSVDYEILEG
+1561 ATSVDYQILEG

-1586 EMFEEEGYSQ
+1586 EMFEEQGYSQ

-1611 GLYTVELNVEQD
+1611 GLYSVELNVEQD
-1623 ELIDWD
+1623 ELLDWD

-1711 NYVVFNDADITITEE
+1711 NYVIFNDADITITEE
-1726 NGNLVSPSFQI
+1726 NGKPVNLSFQI

-1808 FRQALKQEELE
+1808 FRQALKQEDLE
-1819 QDILQKEGQAL
+1819 QEILQKEGQAL

-1865 QKRTGRKPG
+1865 RKRTGRKPG

-1881 GMVGGLLYGGGRS
+1881 GMVGGLLYGGVRS

-1936 AMAKLRGVKSKAKT
+1936 AMAKLRGVKSEAKT

-2073 SGATTAEGAIAG
+2073 SGATTAEAVIAG

-2112 IIEGFAEWK
+2112 IVEGFAEWK

-2226 RDREQMRVDREYDE
+2226 RDREQMRVEREYDE
-2240 SQFYAN
+2240 SQFYADF
-2246 LFNGDIVK
+2246 FNGDVVK

-2277 PGSMTKSQIIHWLMM
+2277 PKSMTKSQIIHWLMM

-2327 MKVMEWY
+2327 MRVMEWY

-2372 ISIAGLAGAVI
+2372 ISIGGLAGAVM

-2399 MFKRRSKTAIA
+2399 MFKRRSKSAIA

-2452 IVEAKTGKSGL
+2452 IVEAKSGTSGL
-2463 GQLQKWIEAFAKE
+2463 RQLQSWIEDLAKQ

-2484 MAFWSMIDRSISRV
+2484 MSFWASLDRMISRV
-2498 SRYSLFAKM
+2498 SRMALFGKL
-2507 STIFI
+2507 STIVI

-2517 AGAAAQIPTRAYMS
+2517 AGAAAQIPARAYMS
-2531 KLSKAAVGQLDLSSA
+2531 KLAKAATGQLDLSVA

-2559 LPMVRLAYSNSKTK
+2559 LPMVRLAYSNARTK
-2573 KPTQL
+2573 KPTKL

-2617 LTGTALEAA
+2617 LTGTALETA

-2643 KARRSLIEN
+2643 KARRSLVEN
-2652 WAQGNVALRAVFA
+2652 WAQGNVALRAFFA
-2665 FTSEPRQKLGSAFWE
+2665 FASEPRQKLGSAFWE
-2680 MFHAVRKRDRVKNAM
+2680 MFNAVRKRDRVKNAM
-2695 VYGIGFAILGS
+2695 VYGVGFAVLGS
-2706 FIRAAMSDVRDE
+2706 VIRAAIADLRDE

-2733 KLILKSMTDNF
+2733 KLVLKSMTDNF
-2744 NGVPIAGPAAED
+2744 NGVPIVGPKAESG
-2756 AFISL
+2756 FISL
-2761 AKKLGMDTPPSFPN
+2761 AKKLGMDTPPVFPN
-2775 EGLISDPA
+2775 EGLLDDPT
-2783 KAIPAAERLIT
+2783 KAIPAAQRLIT
-2794 LESMENSHE
+2794 LESMENSHD
-2803 FAKDVRKTLQ
+2803 FSKDVRKTLQ
-2813 SAALF
+2813 AAGMIR
-2818 SERATTAAVFW
+2818 EEAATAAVFW
-2829 NLVEEVIRTMPVV
+2829 NMVEEVIRTMPVV